1 MNKLTTVLVS
11 IIVVLSLTLAFIS
24 MKVILTDEKS
34 VSASVPVEQVQNDSK
49 PDSLDK
55 YETVSV
61 DANVKLL
68 YHETIVIDEYFFD
81 EDEKQWYI
89 KGDDWALKGS
99 SFTAVKDMEG
109 AIVEVEYYIVE
120 GQEIVNSW
128 KEVGY

>member
-89 KGDDWALKGS
+89 KGDDWALEGS

>member
-89 KGDDWALKGS
+89 KGDDWALEGS

-120 GQEIVNSW
+120 GQEILNSW